1 MSAAPESID
10 LQSLSHLTK
19 HAQMRM
25 YARGFSPEIVEM
37 VLCYGRLT
45 HTRGAAIYVIGR
57 KEVERYSSDDLDL
70 SEAEG
75 VHVVCS
81 YEDAILTVYR
91 NRDLRGLRPRSRRTR
106 RHHAHRQHIQEER
119 DGLG

>member
-1 MSAAPESID
+1 
-10 LQSLSHLTK
+10 
-19 HAQMRM
+19 
-25 YARGFSPEIVEM
+25 M

-45 HTRGAAIYVIGR
+45 HTRGAIIHVIGR
-57 KEVERYSSDDLDL
+57 KEVERYSRDGLDL

-106 RHHAHRQHIQEER
+106 RHHTHRQNIQEER